1 MPRKFMVSPVRGPV
15 RQMPQS
21 PLEAALLKALPKED
35 SYLLDCK
42 TQAQNT
48 RLSCYDKGMIAD
60 RKCIISFF
68 RKRLFCL
75 G

>member
-1 MPRKFMVSPVRGPV
+1 MVSPVRGPV

-35 SYLLDCK
+35 SYLLYRK

-48 RLSCYDKGMIAD
+48 RLSCYDKGMVAD
-60 RKCIISFF
+60 
-68 RKRLFCL
+68 
-75 G
+75 

>member
-1 MPRKFMVSPVRGPV
+1 MPRKFMLSPVRGPV

-35 SYLLDCK
+35 SYPLSDK

-48 RLSCYDKGMIAD
+48 LLSCYDKGMAAN
-60 RKCIISFF
+60 
-68 RKRLFCL
+68 
-75 G
+75 